1 MEKVS
6 VTVSIEKER
15 FEALTFYLHRK
26 EQTTPLKILE
36 KMLME
41 MYEKHVPQDTREYID
56 SRLKPVPVAK
66 VKPKKRETAPKEE
79 VKANG
84 IEGNKPVDRRALVQS
99 PEQTS
104 E

>member
-15 FEALTFYLHRK
+15 LEALTFYLHRK
-26 EQTTPLKILE
+26 EQTTPLKVLE

-66 VKPKKRETAPKEE
+66 VKPKKREVPSNDAK
-79 VKANG
+79 VNG
-84 IEGNKPVDRRALVQS
+84 DKPVDKPKAQVTDKV
-99 PEQTS
+99 PEAPV
-104 E
+104 

>member
-15 FEALTFYLHRK
+15 LEALTFYLHRK
-26 EQTTPLKILE
+26 EQTTPLKVLE

-66 VKPKKRETAPKEE
+66 VKPKKREVPSNDAKVNVDKPKAQVTDKAPE
-79 VKANG
+79 A
-84 IEGNKPVDRRALVQS
+84 PV
-99 PEQTS
+99 
-104 E
+104 

>member
-15 FEALTFYLHRK
+15 LEALTFYLHRK
-26 EQTTPLKILE
+26 EQTTPLKVLE

-56 SRLKPVPVAK
+56 SRVKPVPVAK
-66 VKPKKRETAPKEE
+66 VKPKKREVPSNDAKVNVDKPEAQVTDKAHEAP
-79 VKANG
+79 V
-84 IEGNKPVDRRALVQS
+84 
-99 PEQTS
+99 
-104 E
+104 

>member
-26 EQTTPLKILE
+26 EQTTPLKVLE

-66 VKPKKRETAPKEE
+66 VKPKKREVPSNNA
-79 VKANG
+79 KANG
-84 IEGNKPVDRRALVQS
+84 DKPMDKPKAQVTDEA
-99 PEQTS
+99 PEVPA
-104 E
+104 